1 MYSVQFY
8 RQRLLLDMADDA
20 PAVSPRTDDLTAVY
34 LCKIKM
40 PILQNSLLIKHTRY
54 ICSRQNRLQPFF
66 PLPFSPPISPWNWL
80 KSPCHFLPKFHNMVL
95 IPSMHNLIHFLL
107 QTINLQAWSPFEAPP
122 SSHPF
127 QGTPFEWKSSHKK
140 SFLTHVADKHFML

>member
-8 RQRLLLDMADDA
+8 RQRLPPDMADDA

-66 PLPFSPPISPWNWL
+66 PLPFSPPISPL
-80 KSPCHFLPKFHNMVL
+80 KLVEISLPFSPQV
-95 IPSMHNLIHFLL
+95 S
-107 QTINLQAWSPFEAPP
+107 QYGIN
-122 SSHPF
+122 
-127 QGTPFEWKSSHKK
+127 T
-140 SFLTHVADKHFML
+140 